1 MPWHPDMA
9 RIIKAVETAP
19 SIFNQRPWDVR
30 LSDDRDRVELY
41 ANPGRAAGKFLPRE
55 VVISC
60 GAALYNLRLTIRV
73 AGRTPSV
80 WLLPGL
86 DGESPLLDH
95 LESGRVLLAS
105 VEVMPGRATPAR
117 SGAQDL
123 YEAMWLRHTNR
134 EPYLLLPVPTPIL
147 VAMENA
153 AYAEHGSLRIL
164 HRRQCSQ
171 ILRSAARAGDRL
183 AGAAPIDSGQVIPPP
198 GEQLLEEFRAARGE
212 LNKVP
217 RGTYGPRPVGE
228 DEPPIR
234 RDFWLPG
241 RTAIFEKHPQLMA
254 LSTED
259 DRPLDWL
266 RAGQALQHALLTA
279 TRFSMSPP
287 NGGSGRYRVSLKYG
301 TWGPSRSRLLVPA
314 GYGVTASFL
323 SQSLELADLT
333 GCPRRWPWH
342 WYYPEVPQLVLR
354 VGFAPMEPVHPPWR
368 PLEVIETRPV
378 PLGEEGQQTG

>member
-1 MPWHPDMA
+1 MT
-9 RIIKAVETAP
+9 RIIKAVEAAP
-19 SIFNQRPWDVR
+19 SIFNQRPWVVQ
-30 LSDDRDRVELY
+30 LSDDRNRVELY
-41 ANPGRAAGKFLPRE
+41 ADPERTLGKFLPRE

-105 VEVMPGRATPAR
+105 VEVMPGRAAPPR
-117 SGAQDL
+117 SSTQEL

-134 EPYLLLPVPTPIL
+134 EPYRLLPVPMPIL

-153 AYAEHGSLRIL
+153 ASAEHGSLRVL
-164 HRRQCSQ
+164 HPHQCSQ
-171 ILRSAARAGDRL
+171 LLRAAARAADRL
-183 AGAAPIDSGQVIPPP
+183 AGDTTDGSGLIPLQPREP
-198 GEQLLEEFRAARGE
+198 LLEEFQAARGE

-217 RGTYGPRPVGE
+217 SDKYGPRPVDE
-228 DEPPIR
+228 DEPPTR
-234 RDFWLPG
+234 RDFWQPD
-241 RTAIFEKHPQLMA
+241 RTELFEKHPQLMA
-254 LSTED
+254 LSTAD

-266 RAGQALQHALLTA
+266 RAGQALQHALLTG

-287 NGGSGRYRVSLKYG
+287 NGRSRRYRVSLKYG
-301 TWGPSRSRLLVPA
+301 VPSRSRLLVPA

-333 GCPRRWPWH
+333 NRPRNWPWH
-342 WYYPEVPQLVLR
+342 WFYPEVPQLVLR
-354 VGFAPMEPVHPPWR
+354 VGFAPMEPVHPR
-368 PLEVIETRPV
+368 CV
-378 PLGEEGQQTG
+378 